1 MNQPELIVDCET
13 NGFLEAMNTVHSLCI
28 QNEED
33 TMFSCHDHGAYRTV
47 EDGLRLIMN
56 GAKNGAVIVMHNG
69 IKFDYWALR
78 KVYPWFDIPVEQ
90 IRDTLL
96 LARLLWADI
105 GEEDV
110 KRVAKGFP
118 KKLIGSH
125 SLKAWG
131 YRLGILKGEFGETS
145 DWAEWSE
152 DMQSYCELDVKVTR
166 ALWEVIKKK
175 QPPARAV
182 QLENWFAFIMSRQE
196 QFGYAFDKDKA
207 VALYLELLAKRQEI
221 DGELKR
227 FFGSWY
233 VSEGEVMPKVN
244 NGPRGITK
252 GVPYTKVKLVDF
264 NPGSRQHIANRLIK
278 LYGWKPKHFTE
289 SGQAQIDES
298 ILLPLPYP
306 PAKLLADRFLL
317 EKRIGQLAE
326 GENAWLKLERNGRIH
341 GTINTLGAVTGRCTH
356 NKPNIAQVPS
366 NTALY
371 GAQCRE
377 LFRAPE
383 GMIQIG
389 ADASGLELRCL
400 AHYMA
405 RYDGGEYTKAVTEGD
420 VHWVNTLALGLVPP
434 GTVRDKHSEEHDKA
448 RSIAKTFIYAFLY
461 GAGDE
466 KIGSGIGKGAAAG
479 KKLKASFLDRTPAL
493 KRLRETVAHTVKTK
507 GFLRGIDGRV
517 LRVRHAHA
525 ALNTLLQSAG
535 ALLVKQA
542 TVNLYHDLT
551 SQGLVWGVDWAMVAH
566 VHDEFQMHV
575 RPEVA
580 DLVSA
585 SAVRAFQQAGRDFEW
600 RCPLD
605 GEAKQGH
612 SWRDC
617 H

>member
-1 MNQPELIVDCET
+1 MQQPELIVDCET
-13 NGFLEAMNTVHSLCI
+13 NGFLENLSKVHSLCI
-28 QNEED
+28 ENEEHA
-33 TMFSCHDHGAYRTV
+33 MFSCHDHGAYRTV

-69 IKFDYWALR
+69 IKFDYWALK

-90 IRDTLL
+90 IRDTLV

-105 GEEDV
+105 AVTDA

-145 DWAEWSE
+145 DWQEWSK
-152 DMQSYCELDVKVTR
+152 DMQEYCELDVRVTR
-166 ALWEVIKKK
+166 ALWELIKKK
-175 QPPARAV
+175 QPAARAV
-182 QLENWFAFIMSRQE
+182 QLETWFAFIMSRQE
-196 QFGYAFDKDKA
+196 QFGYTFDKDKA
-207 VALYLELLAKRQEI
+207 VALYLELMAKRQEI
-221 DGELKR
+221 DGELKK

-233 VSEGEVMPKVN
+233 VSEGEVIPKVN

-252 GVPYTKVKLVDF
+252 GVPYTKIKLVEF
-264 NPGSRQHIANRLIK
+264 NPGSRQHIANRLTK
-278 LYGWKPKHFTE
+278 LYGWKPKVFTE
-289 SGQAQIDES
+289 SGQPQVDES
-298 ILLPLPYP
+298 ILTPLPYP

-341 GTINTLGAVTGRCTH
+341 GSVNTIGAVTGRCTH
-356 NKPNIAQVPS
+356 NKPNMAQVPS
-366 NTALY
+366 VRALY
-371 GAQCRE
+371 GPQCRE
-377 LFRAPE
+377 LFRAPD
-383 GMIQIG
+383 GMVQIG

-405 RYDGGEYTKAVTEGD
+405 RYDGGSYTKAVTEGD

-434 GTVRDKHSEEHDKA
+434 GTERDSHNKDHEWA
-448 RSIAKTFIYAFLY
+448 RGVAKTFIYAFLY

-466 KIGSGIGKGAAAG
+466 KIGSIVGKGAKEG
-479 KKLKASFLDRTPAL
+479 KRLKARFLQATPAIA
-493 KRLRETVAHTVKTK
+493 RLREAVGSTVKQK
-507 GFLRGIDGRV
+507 GYLVGIDGRI
-517 LRVRHAHA
+517 LKVRSEHA

-542 TVNLYHDLT
+542 TVNLYQELT
-551 SQGLVWGVDWAMVAH
+551 RRGLVWGLDWAMVAH
-566 VHDEFQMHV
+566 VHDEYQLHV
-575 RPEVA
+575 KPEVT
-580 DLVSA
+580 DLVSEV
-585 SAVRAFQQAGRDFEW
+585 AVWSFQQAGRDFNW
-600 RCPLD
+600 RCPLG
-605 GEAKQGH
+605 GEAKTGL
-612 SWRDC
+612 SWKDC